1 MPKKGY
7 DSVTIPAALN
17 KRIETYLDTT
27 EGILNN
33 KTQAIMH
40 AWQLYEN
47 FMLKEKNPAPV
58 KIGNRLIGHEQPVF
72 IVAEIGINHNG
83 DMEICKK
90 LIDLAVSTGCDAV
103 KFQKR
108 TPELCVPEAQKSV
121 PKETPWGTMTYLEY
135 KKKMEFGKKEY
146 EEIDEYCKKKGI
158 MWYASAW
165 DTKSVDFLE
174 KFDMPCYKVPSA
186 CLTDKELLLKL
197 KETKKPIILST
208 GMSTMD
214 QVKEAV
220 SLIGEENLIL
230 LHCNS
235 SYPATDEEL
244 NLNAIKTFKKQFN
257 CPIGYSGHETGV
269 YSSIAAAVIGSCMI
283 ERHITLDR
291 AMFGTDQAASLEV
304 RGLSIIANEI
314 KSLQKIMGDGQKKV
328 YDSEKPI
335 MKKLRKHHS

>member
-17 KRIETYLDTT
+17 KRIETFMQAT
-27 EGILNN
+27 EGVLNN
-33 KTQAIMH
+33 KSQAVMQ

-47 FMLKEKNPAPV
+47 LMLKEKNPAPV
-58 KIGNRLIGHEQPVF
+58 KIGNRLVGHDQPVF

-90 LIDLAVSTGCDAV
+90 LIDTAISVGCDAV

-121 PKETPWGTMTYLEY
+121 PRETPWGIMTYLEY

-174 KFDMPCYKVPSA
+174 HFDMPCYKVPSA
-186 CLTDKELLLKL
+186 CLTDKELLLKM
-197 KETKKPIILST
+197 KATKKPIILST
-208 GMSTMD
+208 GMSTME
-214 QVKEAV
+214 QIKEAV
-220 SLIGEENLIL
+220 DLLGEENLIL
-230 LHCNS
+230 MHCNS
-235 SYPATDEEL
+235 SYPAADEEL
-244 NLNAIKTFKKQFN
+244 NLNVIKTFRKQFN
-257 CPIGYSGHETGV
+257 CPIGYSGHESSV
-269 YSSIAAAVIGSCMI
+269 YPSVASAVLGACTI

-291 AMFGTDQAASLEV
+291 AMYGTDQAASLEP
-304 RGLSIIANEI
+304 RGMSIIVNEI
-314 KSLQKIMGDGQKKV
+314 KVLSKVLGDGQKKV
-328 YDSEKPI
+328 YESEKPI
-335 MKKLRKHHS
+335 MKKLRKHC